1 MFLFQAR
8 MTSPV
13 TQMWYQKLST
23 LFKRFDKA
31 GKGHLTRDDINSQVD
46 LFEAKGYLNS
56 TDGSELRDLFGKLWS
71 FFFNGSDS
79 VDLEQWIKSHLT
91 LIIHENCSVNVSEVN
106 VWENM
111 LKRTGTLMFRAADKQ
126 RRGVMS
132 EEEFSIY
139 LTCLGVEGDKYA
151 KDIFKKL
158 NVSADGKVSEDEFL
172 QMFYD
177 FVYSKEDA
185 PSKELMGPL
194 CC

>member
-1 MFLFQAR
+1 

-13 TQMWYQKLST
+13 PPMWKQKLGT

-46 LFEAKGYLNS
+46 LFEAKGCLNS
-56 TDGSELRDLFGKLWS
+56 TDGNELRDLFGKLWS

-91 LIIHENCSVNVSEVN
+91 LIIPGTSKVN
-106 VWENM
+106 VWDNI

-126 RRGVMS
+126 GRGIMS

-139 LTCLGVEGDKYA
+139 LTCLGLEGDKFG
-151 KDIFKKL
+151 KDIFKRL
-158 NVSADGKVSEDEFL
+158 NVSSDGKVSEDEFL

-177 FVYSKEDA
+177 FVYNKEDA